1 MRKFFRNIRQH
12 SLSENRFGKYLIY
25 AVGEILIVIIGIL
38 IAIQINNWNERQKNE
53 KKIVS
58 LLREIKKNLIDEI
71 KVSQSVIEFYNGRD
85 SLLRLVMA
93 NKISRQDFESKSEH
107 CPQFAITTWNYIEIN
122 RNAYNNLIL
131 ISSEIP
137 SEYESLYESLQ
148 KLYDVDGNY
157 VTERKVKL
165 YSQMTDFFKY
175 LKVNKEW
182 YSNMFMSEKLDD
194 DAIEFFMQNP
204 FYKNYVFEY
213 LDDALKLQDA
223 IIKYKNQAELVCN
236 KITEQEKK

>member
-1 MRKFFRNIRQH
+1 
-12 SLSENRFGKYLIY
+12 
-25 AVGEILIVIIGIL
+25 
-38 IAIQINNWNERQKNE
+38 
-53 KKIVS
+53 
-58 LLREIKKNLIDEI
+58 
-71 KVSQSVIEFYNGRD
+71 
-85 SLLRLVMA
+85 
-93 NKISRQDFESKSEH
+93 
-107 CPQFAITTWNYIEIN
+107 
-122 RNAYNNLIL
+122 
-131 ISSEIP
+131 
-137 SEYESLYESLQ
+137 
-148 KLYDVDGNY
+148 
-157 VTERKVKL
+157 
-165 YSQMTDFFKY
+165 MTDFFKY